1 MVFQGSADIDIEEM
15 RIAQPPIEKKTR
27 NQQRGAKKHLIL
39 KVKTNLNTIDK
50 IREIKKQGHS
60 FHSVAGKAWV
70 HLPDETISMV
80 SAMKSNMNLG
90 SANNSEILNTPKTTS
105 ATAKKTP
112 I

>member
-1 MVFQGSADIDIEEM
+1 MVFKGSADIDIEEM

-27 NQQRGAKKHLIL
+27 NQQRGVKKHLIL

-60 FHSVAGKAWV
+60 FHSVVGKAWV
-70 HLPDETISMV
+70 HLPDETISMA
-80 SAMKSNMNLG
+80 SAMKSNMKLG
-90 SANNSEILNTPKTTS
+90 PANNSEILNTPKTTS